1 MVGGCKGV
9 DGDFRVL
16 TPLGDWDPAL
26 ATVQHL
32 YGDERLLTPQ
42 ANKPSKTPSQRC
54 TLGPTPLVQGAKAP
68 CRVAMGDAEWDDMVP
83 LLVARGFLEPRHIKR
98 RESGYE
104 FTADNKGM
112 DCPCCDNVHDRFDSL
127 MSNVSPAFP
136 TSMYS
141 MY

>member
-32 YGDERLLTPQ
+32 YGDESPITPP

-54 TLGPTPLVQGAKAP
+54 TLG
-68 CRVAMGDAEWDDMVP
+68 DEEWDDMVP

-112 DCPCCDNVHDRFDSL
+112 DCPCCDNVHDRWVITWFYTYTHPHSIQL
-127 MSNVSPAFP
+127 CLPGRKWEIERYRFHLPSS
-136 TSMYS
+136 S
-141 MY
+141 